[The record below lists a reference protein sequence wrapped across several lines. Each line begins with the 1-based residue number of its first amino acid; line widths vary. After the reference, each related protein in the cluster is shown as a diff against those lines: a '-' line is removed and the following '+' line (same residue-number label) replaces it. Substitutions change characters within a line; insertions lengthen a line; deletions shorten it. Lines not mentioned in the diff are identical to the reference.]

1 MRTDQDV
8 ERRSREAD
16 TIPPLEA
23 GGFAEPRSWMART
36 KDEIASWFG
45 DTGAMRRRQWDEA
58 AGDHSGQGP
67 VRNVDDDTRIV
78 DELNHRLTL
87 DRLLDASH
95 IRASVS
101 DGVVSLDGTVP
112 TLASTQR
119 AEGLASAIGG
129 VKQVVNNLMVA

>member
-8 ERRSREAD
+8 QRREREAEKAR
-16 TIPPLEA
+16 PLEA

-45 DTGAMRRRQWDEA
+45 DTSAMRRRQWDEA

-67 VRNVDDDTRIV
+67 IRDVDDDTRIV

-87 DRLLDASH
+87 DRMLDASH
-95 IRASVS
+95 IRASARE
-101 DGVVSLDGTVP
+101 GVVTLDGTVA
-112 TLASTQR
+112 TLASAQH
-119 AEGLASAIGG
+119 AEGVALAISG
-129 VKQVVNNLMVA
+129 VRQVANNLVVA